1 MAKAGIP
8 GAAVAVVVGDTVVWA
23 RGFGVA
29 NAETGAPVTPDTLFQ
44 IGSVTKSFTA
54 AAILTAASQG
64 AIALDKPVANYIS
77 GLTPCVGAPTL
88 TQLLSHTGGIIDEPD
103 EFGPQGEEG
112 LGAYQR
118 TWTNEYCFLPPGR
131 AFSYSNSGFSL
142 AGLALQEVDKKP
154 FADVM
159 RARVLAP
166 LGMTRTTFRPMEA
179 MTWPLAVGHRK
190 NKEGKFEVVRP
201 LANDARLWPAGTLY
215 SSANEMA
222 RFVTALMNDGKL
234 EGKQA
239 LPVGLAAKMREVRAR
254 IPPTL
259 ESYGSGLFVMSVHD
273 VGHGGAMTGYA
284 AQFTIGDAPGAG
296 VVVLTNAEGVNPIGL
311 SQLVRN
317 LALDTAPVKA
327 VFAEL
332 QRRAARLGPPP
343 PPISHG
349 LPPANYEIALP
360 VDAARRYVGA
370 FTNPRRF
377 TVQVVEQGDGLVLRR
392 FGRDFPMRALTYQD
406 QFLVD
411 LPRGGTETIAFG
423 LGADGRADYLQMNV
437 WALARVP

>member
-1 MAKAGIP
+1 
-8 GAAVAVVVGDTVVWA
+8 
-23 RGFGVA
+23 
-29 NAETGAPVTPDTLFQ
+29 
-44 IGSVTKSFTA
+44 
-54 AAILTAASQG
+54 
-64 AIALDKPVANYIS
+64 
-77 GLTPCVGAPTL
+77 
-88 TQLLSHTGGIIDEPD
+88 
-103 EFGPQGEEG
+103 
-112 LGAYQR
+112 
-118 TWTNEYCFLPPGR
+118 
-131 AFSYSNSGFSL
+131 
-142 AGLALQEVDKKP
+142 
-154 FADVM
+154 
-159 RARVLAP
+159 
-166 LGMTRTTFRPMEA
+166 
-179 MTWPLAVGHRK
+179 
-190 NKEGKFEVVRP
+190 
-201 LANDARLWPAGTLY
+201 
-215 SSANEMA
+215 
-222 RFVTALMNDGKL
+222 
-234 EGKQA
+234 
-239 LPVGLAAKMREVRAR
+239 
-254 IPPTL
+254 
-259 ESYGSGLFVMSVHD
+259 
-273 VGHGGAMTGYA
+273 MTGYA